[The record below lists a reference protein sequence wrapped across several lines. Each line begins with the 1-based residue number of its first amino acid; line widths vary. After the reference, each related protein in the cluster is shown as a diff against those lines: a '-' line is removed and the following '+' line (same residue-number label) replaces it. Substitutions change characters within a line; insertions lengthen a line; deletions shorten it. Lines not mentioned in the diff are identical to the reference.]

1 LSVISDF
8 DIATDLKVEF
18 LLPEESENLFIVGI
32 SKLGGTDLLNSG
44 GAFVIGESLLGG
56 TDLLGASAITW
67 QNLSCQV
74 SQAQLSIGGS
84 VKDQLYFQPE
94 PAQASLTLQGYTFD
108 PNNNAS
114 FRPGVGVRVKLEKED
129 YSQIIWRGVIDTINA
144 TYDADGNNLM
154 RLTAIDDMKRLFNT
168 RLAEF
173 DSENEDNYV
182 TPYEQLELIA
192 EQFGTHMN
200 AASIETP
207 GKIPS
212 TLVTDVIP
220 NNLVY
225 EAIQVGLGLFW
236 LDPETQEFVLVPR
249 PDSSILPDFPVGAG
263 YFTLGQ
269 SLLGGQDVLGS
280 GDPVYTIGNDHDQL
294 YHLCMTDLDTTSSD
308 DEVFNSLKVELQSD
322 SATYE
327 LVENADSIQ
336 LYGKFATDVTLN
348 TTDSTELSRWANAVF
363 TQSPTALVRQVGT
376 KTKDLQGNL
385 TEAALFLPGSL
396 VGVDYTRGSFEIKDY
411 YTITKVVHS
420 IDVNNWFTTI
430 DTWKEG

>member
-1 LSVISDF
+1 
-8 DIATDLKVEF
+8 
-18 LLPEESENLFIVGI
+18 
-32 SKLGGTDLLNSG
+32 
-44 GAFVIGESLLGG
+44 
-56 TDLLGASAITW
+56 
-67 QNLSCQV
+67 
-74 SQAQLSIGGS
+74 
-84 VKDQLYFQPE
+84 
-94 PAQASLTLQGYTFD
+94 
-108 PNNNAS
+108 
-114 FRPGVGVRVKLEKED
+114 
-129 YSQIIWRGVIDTINA
+129 
-144 TYDADGNNLM
+144 
-154 RLTAIDDMKRLFNT
+154 
-168 RLAEF
+168 
-173 DSENEDNYV
+173 
-182 TPYEQLELIA
+182 LIA
-192 EQFGTHMN
+192 EEFGTHMN
-200 AASIETP
+200 SASTETP

-212 TLVTDVIP
+212 TLLSDVIP

-263 YFTLGQ
+263 YFTLGE
-269 SLLGGQDVLGS
+269 SLLGGEDVLGS
-280 GDPVYTIGNDHDQL
+280 GDPVYTIGNQHEQL

-308 DEVFNSLKVELQSD
+308 DAVFNSLKVELQSD
-322 SATYE
+322 PETYE

-348 TTDSTELSRWANAVF
+348 TTDATELSRWANAVF

-385 TEAALFLPGSL
+385 TEAALFLPGGL
-396 VGVDYTRGSFEIKDY
+396 VGVDYQKGSFEVKDY